1 MGYICT
7 NLFVIMEGMRH
18 DGIYFETEKQYED
31 YLVMKEY
38 NKWWNE
44 ASFLYER
51 KLKNGTYKRGEV
63 KESSPERAFGQGGVR
78 KVQVERPG
86 HLIVD
91 FSFVDL

>member
-1 MGYICT
+1 M
-7 NLFVIMEGMRH
+7 NSFNNVEH
-18 DGIYFETEKQYED
+18 DGLYFETEKQYED
-31 YLVMKEY
+31 YLVMKDY

-44 ASFLYER
+44 ASSLYER